1 MQSNEINKL
10 IDNITND
17 ISDYNIAI
25 LISAIFKNKYKYI
38 GNNKWIY
45 YNYSEE
51 MWQNDIKNKKLID
64 DINKN
69 ITNIILNRINHYNE
83 LKNIY
88 IDDIDKYNN
97 YDIINKKLLLIINKL
112 QNKKYLNS
120 IIKETKSFFNND
132 IY

>member
-10 IDNITND
+10 IDNITSD

-45 YNYSEE
+45 YNYSEKI
-51 MWQNDIKNKKLID
+51 WQNDIKNKKLID
-64 DINKN
+64 DINRN

-83 LKNIY
+83 LKNID

-97 YDIINKKLLLIINKL
+97 YDIINNKLLLIINKL

-132 IY
+132 IN

>member
-1 MQSNEINKL
+1 MYSNEINKL
-10 IDNITND
+10 IDNITTD

-45 YNYSEE
+45 YNFNEE

-64 DINKN
+64 DINRN
-69 ITNIILNRINHYNE
+69 IINIILNRINFYNE
-83 LKNIY
+83 LKNIN

-97 YDIINKKLLLIINKL
+97 YDIINNKLLLIINKL

-120 IIKETKSFFNND
+120 IIKEAKPFLNND
-132 IY
+132 IN

>member
-1 MQSNEINKL
+1 MQNNEINKL
-10 IDNITND
+10 IDNIISD

-45 YNYSEE
+45 YNYSEKI
-51 MWQNDIKNKKLID
+51 WQNDIKNKKLID
-64 DINKN
+64 DINRN

-83 LKNIY
+83 LKNID

-97 YDIINKKLLLIINKL
+97 YDIINNKLLLIINKL

-132 IY
+132 IN